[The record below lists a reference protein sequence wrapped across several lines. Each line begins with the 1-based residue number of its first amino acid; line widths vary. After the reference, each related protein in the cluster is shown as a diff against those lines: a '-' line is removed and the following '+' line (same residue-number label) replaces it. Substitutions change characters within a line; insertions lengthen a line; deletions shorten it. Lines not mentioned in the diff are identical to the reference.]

1 MSFSKRSD
9 LLITKMAFLSNN
21 LLKTSVKSRFLAS
34 TTISLRSASSA
45 LIRGNFKL
53 INGEIK
59 MKLSGKGRYA
69 IKAMINIALNN
80 SKQPKTLLEISKH
93 QGISLSYLEQ
103 LFALLRKH
111 NLVSGVR
118 GPGGG
123 YKLSVEP
130 KDISIAQIINAINSD
145 KPAMVGSESKD
156 EVIWDNFSAR
166 LCNYLETVTLGSLI
180 EDNNSESI
188 NSELLSSIKLPRVT
202 VSK

>member
-1 MSFSKRSD
+1 
-9 LLITKMAFLSNN
+9 
-21 LLKTSVKSRFLAS
+21 
-34 TTISLRSASSA
+34 
-45 LIRGNFKL
+45 
-53 INGEIK
+53 

-123 YKLSVEP
+123 YRLSVEP

-180 EDNNSESI
+180 EDNNSEFI
-188 NSELLSSIKLPRVT
+188 DSEVP
-202 VSK
+202 VSEEESHVQEKSWNIA

>member
-1 MSFSKRSD
+1 
-9 LLITKMAFLSNN
+9 
-21 LLKTSVKSRFLAS
+21 
-34 TTISLRSASSA
+34 
-45 LIRGNFKL
+45 
-53 INGEIK
+53 

-123 YKLSVEP
+123 YRLSVEP

-180 EDNNSESI
+180 EDNSSEFIDSAVPV
-188 NSELLSSIKLPRVT
+188 SEEEPHVQEKSWNIA
-202 VSK
+202 

>member
-1 MSFSKRSD
+1 
-9 LLITKMAFLSNN
+9 
-21 LLKTSVKSRFLAS
+21 
-34 TTISLRSASSA
+34 
-45 LIRGNFKL
+45 
-53 INGEIK
+53 

-69 IKAMINIALNN
+69 IKAMINIALTD
-80 SKQPKTLLEISKH
+80 SGQPKTLLEISKH

-123 YKLSVEP
+123 YRLSVEP

-145 KPAMVGSESKD
+145 KPITAGSESKD

-180 EDNNSESI
+180 EDNNPDFTEPSST
-188 NSELLSSIKLPRVT
+188 LSDEEPVVQEKSWNIA
-202 VSK
+202 

>member
-1 MSFSKRSD
+1 
-9 LLITKMAFLSNN
+9 
-21 LLKTSVKSRFLAS
+21 
-34 TTISLRSASSA
+34 
-45 LIRGNFKL
+45 
-53 INGEIK
+53 

-123 YKLSVEP
+123 YRLSLEP

-145 KPAMVGSESKD
+145 KPVMVGSESKD

-180 EDNNSESI
+180 EDNNPDFTEPSSTLSDEEPVVQEKSWNIAWIGEI
-188 NSELLSSIKLPRVT
+188 NGI
-202 VSK
+202 

>member
-1 MSFSKRSD
+1 
-9 LLITKMAFLSNN
+9 
-21 LLKTSVKSRFLAS
+21 
-34 TTISLRSASSA
+34 
-45 LIRGNFKL
+45 
-53 INGEIK
+53 

-123 YKLSVEP
+123 YRLSVEP

-180 EDNNSESI
+180 EDNNSEFIDSAVPV
-188 NSELLSSIKLPRVT
+188 SEEEPNVQEKSWNIA
-202 VSK
+202 

>member
-1 MSFSKRSD
+1 
-9 LLITKMAFLSNN
+9 
-21 LLKTSVKSRFLAS
+21 
-34 TTISLRSASSA
+34 
-45 LIRGNFKL
+45 
-53 INGEIK
+53 

-123 YKLSVEP
+123 YRLSLEP

-145 KPAMVGSESKD
+145 KPVMVGSESKD

-180 EDNNSESI
+180 EDNNSEFIDSAVPV
-188 NSELLSSIKLPRVT
+188 SEEEPLVQEKSWNIA
-202 VSK
+202 

>member
-1 MSFSKRSD
+1 
-9 LLITKMAFLSNN
+9 
-21 LLKTSVKSRFLAS
+21 
-34 TTISLRSASSA
+34 
-45 LIRGNFKL
+45 
-53 INGEIK
+53 

-103 LFALLRKH
+103 LFALLRRH

-123 YKLSVEP
+123 YRLSVEP
-130 KDISIAQIINAINSD
+130 KDITIAQIINAINSD
-145 KPAMVGSESKD
+145 MPVKTGSESKD
-156 EVIWDNFSAR
+156 EVIWDNFSDR

-180 EDNNSESI
+180 EDSNSDIIDSRP
-188 NSELLSSIKLPRVT
+188 KLNDEEPMIQDK
-202 VSK
+202 SWNIA

>member
-1 MSFSKRSD
+1 
-9 LLITKMAFLSNN
+9 L
-21 LLKTSVKSRFLAS
+21 
-34 TTISLRSASSA
+34 
-45 LIRGNFKL
+45 KL

-123 YKLSVEP
+123 YRLSVEP
-130 KDISIAQIINAINSD
+130 KDITIAQIINAINSD
-145 KPAMVGSESKD
+145 MPVKTGSESKD
-156 EVIWDNFSAR
+156 EVIWDNFSDR

-180 EDNNSESI
+180 EDSNSDFIDSRP
-188 NSELLSSIKLPRVT
+188 ELNDKEPMVQDKSWNIA
-202 VSK
+202 

>member
-1 MSFSKRSD
+1 M
-9 LLITKMAFLSNN
+9 
-21 LLKTSVKSRFLAS
+21 
-34 TTISLRSASSA
+34 
-45 LIRGNFKL
+45 KL

-123 YKLSVEP
+123 YRLSVEP

-180 EDNNSESI
+180 EDNNSEFTESAV
-188 NSELLSSIKLPRVT
+188 P
-202 VSK
+202 VSDEEPHAQEKSWNIA